1 MSPEADNIR
10 NELTRSE
17 LRIIINYLDILCKK
31 CSREIQSE
39 SFSRAFLL
47 MNEFNKILK
56 RTNQLGS
63 DLVGNIEPIK
73 RSNPDEYFSADNE
86 ERLRVMSKI
95 IHDATKLRQK
105 LDSINPQQ

>member
-17 LRIIINYLDILCKK
+17 LRIIISYLDMLCKK
-31 CSREIQSE
+31 CNREIQSE
-39 SFSRAFLL
+39 RFSRAFIL

-63 DLVGNIEPIK
+63 DLVGDIEPIE
-73 RSNPDEYFSADNE
+73 RSNPNEYFSADNE

-95 IHDATKLRQK
+95 VYDATKLRQK
-105 LDSINPQQ
+105 LDKINPQ